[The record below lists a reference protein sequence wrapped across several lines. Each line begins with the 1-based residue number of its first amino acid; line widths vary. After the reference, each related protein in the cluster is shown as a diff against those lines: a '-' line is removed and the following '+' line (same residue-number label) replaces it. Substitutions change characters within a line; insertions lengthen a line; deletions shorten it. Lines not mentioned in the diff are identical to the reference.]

1 MPLDTM
7 MRITSDMSVWSML
20 LMTEGVIVRMPW
32 NRKVP
37 TTTLTMEAF
46 LTYAPMSSAATAGK
60 AIMNGPM

>member
-1 MPLDTM
+1 
-7 MRITSDMSVWSML
+7 MSVWSML

-46 LTYAPMSSAATAGK
+46 LTDAPPMSSAATAGK